1 MRIHLKKSQILRDQR
16 GATAIVVA
24 ISLVLI
30 ISCAALA
37 IDMGHL
43 YVARNQLQNAA
54 DAGALAG
61 ARFLYTAECGASN
74 VNANGFTDCDTGKV
88 MNSAN
93 QIAHDAARANMS
105 EGTAVEVNWSPG
117 ENENSDVERGHWSF
131 ATGEFTPR
139 DTTALVP
146 LWNVNFD
153 ELDAN
158 PDFINAVR
166 VVTRRSAKPVSSFFA
181 RIFGREGFEVWTEAV
196 AYIGFSAGIGKGEVE
211 LPIVI
216 CQQSIQEGPGQYSGC
231 NMGRML
237 NSGSN
242 DPTHNTAGWTNFDT
256 SEHNDCKDIDT
267 ASARDMQDLICGPNE
282 NPAIDFTKTEWM
294 GTTGGVQQVT
304 FTDMRNCWIG
314 ASVDTD
320 DDDVL
325 DTSITDTTLT
335 SPMFAAGMPVMP
347 WGMKLPVVDCD
358 GNNVAN
364 CSRLVGVVHITLLW
378 MTYAGTPNYV
388 DAPKQMYEQEST
400 TNSWNPAD
408 EIMTIDLLVPN
419 GGYEY
424 DPVVWNG
431 ATPPVGQVFDYPQI
445 VAHLSPAWL
454 DTQGIDLNGDS
465 IISEAELNFGMETAA
480 REEAGKVRWASFVDR
495 FKLKNVDNSPAPY
508 AKKSMY
514 FLPSCKDEK
523 VAGPSGSSFV
533 YSRAEI
539 PVLVE

>member
-1 MRIHLKKSQILRDQR
+1 
-16 GATAIVVA
+16 
-24 ISLVLI
+24 
-30 ISCAALA
+30 
-37 IDMGHL
+37 MGHL

-93 QIAHDAARANMS
+93 QIAYDAARANMS

-117 ENENSDVERGHWSF
+117 DNSLSDVERGHWSF
-131 ATGEFTPR
+131 ATGEFTPG
-139 DTTALVP
+139 DTIALIP

-158 PDFINAVR
+158 IEFINAVR
-166 VVTRRSAKPVSSFFA
+166 VVTRRSTQPVSSFFA
-181 RIFGREGFEVWTEAV
+181 RIFGSEGFEVWTEAIG
-196 AYIGFSAGIGKGEVE
+196 YIGYSAGIGKGEVE

-216 CQQSIQEGPGQYSGC
+216 CQQSIQQGQGEYSGC

-256 SEHNDCKDIDT
+256 SEDNDCKDIDT

-335 SPMFAAGMPVMP
+335 SPMFPAGMPVMP

-358 GNNVAN
+358 GNNVGN

-378 MTYAGTPNYV
+378 MTYGGTPHYV
-388 DAPKQMYEQEST
+388 DAPKKMYEQEST
-400 TNSWNPAD
+400 TNSWPSPEDQSMTLEDLRDAPNSTYVESTPPDPKDHYEAGKFLPGTTVGDVFD
-408 EIMTIDLLVPN
+408 EGTFNLDPSWINSYTTSWLAQQSTIDTYDTPDPITLL
-419 GGYEY
+419 
-424 DPVVWNG
+424 
-431 ATPPVGQVFDYPQI
+431 
-445 VAHLSPAWL
+445 L
-454 DTQGIDLNGDS
+454 DGVLDQ
-465 IISEAELNFGMETAA
+465 AETATA
-480 REEAGKVRWASFVDR
+480 LAALPSHLNEVYEEEAGKVRWASFVNH
-495 FKLKNVDNSPAPY
+495 FKLKNVDNSAAPY

-523 VAGPSGSSFV
+523 VTGPSGNGVFGIL
-533 YSRAEI
+533 AKI

>member
-1 MRIHLKKSQILRDQR
+1 MRIRLKKSQILRDQR

-24 ISLVLI
+24 ISLVLL

-74 VNANGFTDCDTGKV
+74 INTNGFTDCDTGQV
-88 MNSAN
+88 RSSTN

-117 ENENSDVERGHWSF
+117 QNTGSDVERGHWSF
-131 ATGEFTPR
+131 ATGEFTPN
-139 DTTALVP
+139 DTTALIP
-146 LWNVNFD
+146 LWNVNFND
-153 ELDAN
+153 LDVN
-158 PDFINAVR
+158 TDFINAVR
-166 VVTRRSAKPVSSFFA
+166 VVTRRSTQPVSSFFA
-181 RIFGREGFEVWTEAV
+181 RIFGREGFEVWTEAIG
-196 AYIGFSAGIGKGEVE
+196 YIGFSAGIGKGEVE

-216 CQQSIQEGPGQYSGC
+216 CQQSIQEGQGEYSGC

-242 DPTHNTAGWTNFDT
+242 DATHNTAGWTNFDLAD
-256 SEHNDCKDIDT
+256 SCGDIHT
-267 ASARDMQDLICGPNE
+267 ADANAMRALICGPDE
-282 NPAIDFTKTEWM
+282 SPAIDFAKTPLV

-304 FTDMRNCWIG
+304 FTDMRDCWIG

-325 DTSITDTTLT
+325 DTSITDPNLT
-335 SPMFAAGMPVMP
+335 SPMFPAGMPVMP
-347 WGMKLPVVDCD
+347 WGMKLPVVDCP
-358 GNNVAN
+358 GNNVSN
-364 CSRLVGVVHITLLW
+364 CSELVGVVHITLLW
-378 MTYAGTPNYV
+378 MTYGGTPKYV

-454 DTQGIDLNGDS
+454 GAQVKDLNGDT
-465 IISEAELNFGMETAA
+465 IITADEVQLSQETAA
-480 REEAGKVRWASFVDR
+480 REEAGKVRWASFVDH
-495 FKLKNVDNSPAPY
+495 FKLKNVDNQPAPY

-523 VAGPSGSSFV
+523 ITGPTGGGVFGIL
-533 YSRAEI
+533 AEI

>member
-1 MRIHLKKSQILRDQR
+1 
-16 GATAIVVA
+16 
-24 ISLVLI
+24 
-30 ISCAALA
+30 
-37 IDMGHL
+37 MGHL

-181 RIFGREGFEVWTEAV
+181 RIFGREGFEVWTEAIG
-196 AYIGFSAGIGKGEVE
+196 YIGFSAGIGKGEVE

-378 MTYAGTPNYV
+378 MTYGGTPQYV
-388 DAPKQMYEQEST
+388 DAPKKMYEQESIT
-400 TNSWNPAD
+400 DSWPSPGD
-408 EIMTIDLLVPN
+408 QSMTLEDLQNVAS
-419 GGYEY
+419 GYVY
-424 DPVVWNG
+424 DPDVWNG
-431 ATPPVGQVFDYPQI
+431 AASTVGVGQVFDYPQI
-445 VAHLSPAWL
+445 LGRLSAAWL
-454 DTQGIDLNGDS
+454 DAQVKDLNGDA
-465 IISEAELNFGMETAA
+465 IITTAEEDLSKETAA
-480 REEAGKVRWASFVDR
+480 REEAGKVRWASFVNH
-495 FKLKNVDNSPAPY
+495 FKLKNVDDTPAPY

-523 VAGPSGSSFV
+523 ITGPSGNGVFGIL
-533 YSRAEI
+533 AKI